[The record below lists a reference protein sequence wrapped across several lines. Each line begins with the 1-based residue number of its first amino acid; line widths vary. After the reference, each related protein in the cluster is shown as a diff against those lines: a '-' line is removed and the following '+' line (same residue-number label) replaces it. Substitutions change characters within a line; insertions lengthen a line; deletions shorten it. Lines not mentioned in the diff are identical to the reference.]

1 MHRPFARPHS
11 IRATRSGAR
20 FVSLVG
26 RGGAVVAAAFPVVA
40 LLAATLFLSA
50 CATNPVT
57 GRRELSLVSSSQEI
71 AMGREAAEEVASSIG
86 VYPDGALQ
94 GYVANIGKLMAASSE
109 RPDLP
114 WSFAVVD
121 DPSVNAFALPGGFIF
136 VTRGML
142 AHMNSEAQLA
152 AVLGHEIGHVTA
164 KHSVHRIS
172 RAQLTQFGLGVGS
185 ILSEDLQRLGDLA
198 GTGVGL
204 LFLKFGRDDEN
215 QSDQLGFKYALNSG
229 YDPREMVP
237 VFETLNRVSAGS
249 GAERLP
255 QWMSTHPDPGDR
267 VARTEERLRH
277 TTLPASG
284 LRVGRNDYLAYL
296 DGLTFGAD
304 PRLGYFKGPVFY
316 QPDMAFRLTFP
327 DGWKT
332 NNGVNAVVGVS
343 PEEDAAI
350 ELTLAGEQPPSA
362 AAAKFLAQ
370 EGMAAGT
377 ASSDAINGLGATM
390 APFRFTSSR
399 GVLAGRVAFVSLAGK
414 TYRILGYGNEQSEQ
428 SNRDAMH
435 ATLTSFRKLTDRAA
449 LAVQPATMEVIAV
462 DRAMTVQEFNRR
474 YPSTVPLE
482 TVALLNGRIAVERVP
497 KGTLLKRV
505 TGGTLPD

>member
-1 MHRPFARPHS
+1 MDRTLS
-11 IRATRSGAR
+11 RALSA
-20 FVSLVG
+20 L
-26 RGGAVVAAAFPVVA
+26 AACLSAA
-40 LLAATLFLSA
+40 LLLYA

-71 AMGREAAEEVASSIG
+71 AMGREGAEDVARSIG
-86 VYPDGALQ
+86 IYPDGALQ
-94 GYVANIGKLMAASSE
+94 GYVANIGKEMAAKSE

-121 DPSVNAFALPGGFIF
+121 DPSVNAFALPGGYIFI
-136 VTRGML
+136 TRGML

-164 KHSVHRIS
+164 KHSVHQIS
-172 RAQLTQFGLGVGS
+172 RAQLTQFGLGIGYV
-185 ILSEDLQRLGDLA
+185 LSEDLRRFGDLA
-198 GTGVGL
+198 GAGVGL

-215 QSDQLGFKYALNSG
+215 QSDELGFKYAINSG

-237 VFETLNRVSAGS
+237 VFETLDRVSAGS

-255 QWMSTHPDPGDR
+255 QWMSTHPDPGNR
-267 VARTEERLRH
+267 VARIEERLRN

-284 LRVGRNDYLAYL
+284 LRVGRNDYLGYL

-304 PRLGYFKGPVFY
+304 PRLGYFKEAIFY
-316 QPDMAFRLTFP
+316 HPDMAFRLTFP
-327 DGWKT
+327 KGWKT

-350 ELTLAGEQPPSA
+350 ELTVAGEQPPSA

-370 EGMAAGT
+370 EGMTAGAT
-377 ASSDAINGLGATM
+377 STDAING
-390 APFRFTSSR
+390 R
-399 GVLAGRVAFVSLAGK
+399 VLAGRVAFVSLAGK
-414 TYRILGYGNEQSEQ
+414 TFRILGYGSEQ
-428 SNRDAMH
+428 GEERNRNAMH
-435 ATLTSFRKLTDRAA
+435 ATLTSFRKLTDRAV
-449 LAVQPATMEVIAV
+449 LAVQPATMEVITV
-462 DRAMTVQEFNRR
+462 DRAMTLEEFNRR

-482 TVALLNGRIAVERVP
+482 TVALLNGRLTIERVP
-497 KGTLLKRV
+497 KGTRLKRI